1 MMYVS
6 PKVWIL
12 GERMSS
18 TNRRCGVRSKHDHY
32 ETPWHTLMSLL
43 DNHEIKYPLLEP
55 CAGYGSVANIL
66 KLGGAVITN
75 DIDPDMECDYNHD
88 YLDWTPENEFE
99 TILTNPPF
107 NIAEQIIKKSIQD
120 LEIGGEVIMLLRL
133 DFLGTEKRR
142 MFWKENP
149 AKQIYALSKRPRFIR
164 SGGSNEYGW
173 YVWENGWTGGITLNV
188 I

>member
-1 MMYVS
+1 
-6 PKVWIL
+6 
-12 GERMSS
+12 MSS
-18 TNRRCGVRSKHDHY
+18 TNRRLGVRPKYDHY
-32 ETPWHTLMSLL
+32 ETPRHTLMSLI
-43 DNHEIKYPLLEP
+43 DKHKIKYPILEP

-66 KLGGAVITN
+66 KRDGDVITN
-75 DIDPDMECDYNHD
+75 DIDPDMECDYNYD
-88 YLDWTPENEFE
+88 YLDWNPENEFR

-120 LEIGGEVIMLLRL
+120 LRIGGEVIMLLRL

-149 AKQIYALSKRPRFIR
+149 AKQIYALSKRPRFIK
-164 SGGSNEYGW
+164 SGDSNEYGW
-173 YVWENGWTGGITLNV
+173 YVWENGWTGKTTLDV